1 MSLIVH
7 VNPLPEGVT
16 FRAKRDPS
24 AILTFSSDIIG
35 VSGFRGGVNVARVFT
50 ECFRAVWETGG
61 FRSCGLGVF
70 VHERLFLGAF
80 PVEDGRDALSAGP
93 TSLD

>member
-50 ECFRAVWETGG
+50 ITFSVA
-61 FRSCGLGVF
+61 
-70 VHERLFLGAF
+70 
-80 PVEDGRDALSAGP
+80 DARPSGNP
-93 TSLD
+93 F